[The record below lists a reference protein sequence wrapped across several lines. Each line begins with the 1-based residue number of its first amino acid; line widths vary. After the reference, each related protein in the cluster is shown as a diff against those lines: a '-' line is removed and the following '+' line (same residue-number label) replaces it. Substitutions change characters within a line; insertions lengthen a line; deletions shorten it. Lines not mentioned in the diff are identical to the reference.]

1 MHYISDML
9 YWIAT
14 GLLVP
19 VVILLIV
26 LFIRALLLLGSFFGQ
41 YISIKKVRK
50 EFRTVIQRMTSQNVE
65 EWETL
70 LPDAKHS
77 PFIDCIKEMT
87 ENHESQA
94 KVRHLVDNYEIMTQ
108 RELYPSNLL
117 LKMGPMLGLM
127 GTLIP
132 MGPALVGLSSGD
144 IASMAYNMQVA
155 FATTVVGLAS
165 SAIGFITKQFKQ
177 NWYAQDLADLEYL
190 SDLIEEC
197 HEKK

>member
-19 VVILLIV
+19 VVILLIA
-26 LFIRALLLLGSFFGQ
+26 LFIRSLLLIGNFFGQ
-41 YISIKKVRK
+41 YISVKKVRK
-50 EFRTVIQRMTSQNVE
+50 EFRTVLQGMTSENLGSWRSSLSDKQ
-65 EWETL
+65 
-70 LPDAKHS
+70 HS
-77 PFIDCIKEMT
+77 PFIECIKQME
-87 ENHESQA
+87 ENCENKA
-94 KVRHLVDNYEIMTQ
+94 MVRHLVDNYEIMTQ
-108 RELYPSNLL
+108 KELYASNLL

-132 MGPALVGLSSGD
+132 MGPALVGLSAGD

-165 SAIGFITKQFKQ
+165 SAIGYITKQFKQ

-190 SDLIEEC
+190 SDLIEVY